1 MASILFVL
9 TAASELRLRDG
20 SVLATGFWAQ
30 EFVAPYHIFL
40 EHGHAVEI
48 ATPRGRPAALDALC
62 LHPQFHDND
71 IGRVENL
78 REQLDAIDAWQ
89 SPSSLERL
97 ALVSSNYDAVFF
109 PGGHGPMADLA
120 ENAAAGNLIKR
131 CYANDGLVG
140 AVCHGPAALL
150 PATREGRWLFA
161 GYAMTCFSPEE
172 ERLAGLLER
181 LPWQLSDRLVA
192 AGAALRFA
200 APGEAHVVADRRLY
214 TGQNP
219 ASAAPLAWQMAR
231 ELKKRA
237 ARDKA
242 ACGTP
247 CA

>member
-40 EHGHAVEI
+40 EHGHHVDI

-62 LHPQFHDND
+62 LDPQFHDND

-97 ALVSSNYDAVFF
+97 ALAGGNYDAVFF

-140 AVCHGPAALL
+140 AVCHGPAALI
-150 PATREGRWLFA
+150 PAMHAERWLFE
-161 GYAMTCFSPEE
+161 GYAMTCFSRGE
-172 ERLAGLLER
+172 ERLAGLYER
-181 LPWQLSDRLVA
+181 LPWQLAEKLEA
-192 AGAALRFA
+192 LGAQLSHA
-200 APGEAHVVADRRLY
+200 APGAANVVADRRLY

-219 ASAAPLAWQMAR
+219 ASAAPLAWEMAR